1 MMNTNRTLKLTTLAL
16 CGVINI
22 LGGTIALLLRL
33 PVYLDSIGTVLAAAL
48 FGPAAGLVPGL
59 ISGLISGMTSD
70 VYAFYYIPVQLVIG
84 LVAGLVFRRLRPSHT
99 AGSRSES
106 LSLRSMGWKL
116 FPAALVISLP
126 GTVVSSTITAVAFR
140 WNYFLRLHCAGAAA
154 SQSRYESDSLC
165 LRCTGHDRLC
175 GSNDCPCSRPRDS
188 ARRFFCFRQSF
199 YEKQKIICTNS
210 TKNPAKNSLS
220 FLQDSHI
227 LA

>member
-48 FGPAAGLVPGL
+48 FGL

-126 GTVVSSTITAVAFR
+126 GTVVSSTITAVVFGGITSSGSTVLVQLFHSLGMNLTLSVCVVQAMTDFVDRMIVLAVVLVILPAVSSAF
-140 WNYFLRLHCAGAAA
+140 G
-154 SQSRYESDSLC
+154 
-165 LRCTGHDRLC
+165 
-175 GSNDCPCSRPRDS
+175 
-188 ARRFFCFRQSF
+188 
-199 YEKQKIICTNS
+199 
-210 TKNPAKNSLS
+210 SLS
-220 FLQDSHI
+220 MRSRK
-227 LA
+227 

>member
-84 LVAGLVFRRLRPSHT
+84 LVA
-99 AGSRSES
+99 
-106 LSLRSMGWKL
+106 
-116 FPAALVISLP
+116 ALYS
-126 GTVVSSTITAVAFR
+126 A
-140 WNYFLRLHCAGAAA
+140 
-154 SQSRYESDSLC
+154 
-165 LRCTGHDRLC
+165 
-175 GSNDCPCSRPRDS
+175 DS
-188 ARRFFCFRQSF
+188 ARPIRQNPAARVFPSAPWAGSCFRQR
-199 YEKQKIICTNS
+199 
-210 TKNPAKNSLS
+210 L
-220 FLQDSHI
+220 
-227 LA
+227 

>member
-48 FGPAAGLVPGL
+48 FGPAAGLVP
-59 ISGLISGMTSD
+59 GLISGMTSD

-126 GTVVSSTITAVAFR
+126 GTVVSSTITAVVFGGITSSGSTVLVQLLHSLGMNLTLSVCVVQAMTDFVDRMIVLAVVLVILPAVSSAF
-140 WNYFLRLHCAGAAA
+140 G
-154 SQSRYESDSLC
+154 
-165 LRCTGHDRLC
+165 
-175 GSNDCPCSRPRDS
+175 
-188 ARRFFCFRQSF
+188 
-199 YEKQKIICTNS
+199 
-210 TKNPAKNSLS
+210 SLS
-220 FLQDSHI
+220 MRSRK
-227 LA
+227 

>member
-84 LVAGLVFRRLRPSHT
+84 LVAGL
-99 AGSRSES
+99 GSRSES

-126 GTVVSSTITAVAFR
+126 GTVVSSTITAVVFGGITSSGSTVLVQLLHSLGMNLTLSVCVVQAMTDFVDRMIVLAVVLVILPAVSSAF
-140 WNYFLRLHCAGAAA
+140 G
-154 SQSRYESDSLC
+154 
-165 LRCTGHDRLC
+165 
-175 GSNDCPCSRPRDS
+175 
-188 ARRFFCFRQSF
+188 
-199 YEKQKIICTNS
+199 
-210 TKNPAKNSLS
+210 SLS
-220 FLQDSHI
+220 MRSRK
-227 LA
+227 

>member
-1 MMNTNRTLKLTTLAL
+1 MMNANRTLKLTTLAL

-116 FPAALVISLP
+116 FPAALVITS
-126 GTVVSSTITAVAFR
+126 GYCGKFHNHRGCFR

-154 SQSRYESDSLC
+154 SQPRYESDSLC

-175 GSNDCPCSRPRDS
+175 GSNDCPCGRPRDS

-199 YEKQKIICTNS
+199 HEKQKIICTNS

>member
-116 FPAALVISLP
+116 LP
-126 GTVVSSTITAVAFR
+126 GTVVSSTITAVVFGGITSSGSTVLVQLLHSLGMNLTLSVCVVQAMTDFVDRMIVLAVVLVILPAVSSAF
-140 WNYFLRLHCAGAAA
+140 G
-154 SQSRYESDSLC
+154 
-165 LRCTGHDRLC
+165 
-175 GSNDCPCSRPRDS
+175 
-188 ARRFFCFRQSF
+188 
-199 YEKQKIICTNS
+199 
-210 TKNPAKNSLS
+210 SLS
-220 FLQDSHI
+220 MRSRK
-227 LA
+227 

>member
-126 GTVVSSTITAVAFR
+126 GTVVSSTITAVVFGGITSSGSTV
-140 WNYFLRLHCAGAAA
+140 LVQLLH
-154 SQSRYESDSLC
+154 SLGMNLTLSVC
-165 LRCTGHDRLC
+165 VVQAMTDF

>member
-33 PVYLDSIGTVLAAAL
+33 PVYLDSIGTILAAAL

-99 AGSRSES
+99 AES

-126 GTVVSSTITAVAFR
+126 GTVVSSTITAVVFGGITSSGSTVLVQLLHSLGMNLTLSVCVVQALTDFVDRMIVLAVVLVILPAVHSAF
-140 WNYFLRLHCAGAAA
+140 G
-154 SQSRYESDSLC
+154 
-165 LRCTGHDRLC
+165 
-175 GSNDCPCSRPRDS
+175 
-188 ARRFFCFRQSF
+188 
-199 YEKQKIICTNS
+199 
-210 TKNPAKNSLS
+210 SLS
-220 FLQDSHI
+220 MRSRK
-227 LA
+227 